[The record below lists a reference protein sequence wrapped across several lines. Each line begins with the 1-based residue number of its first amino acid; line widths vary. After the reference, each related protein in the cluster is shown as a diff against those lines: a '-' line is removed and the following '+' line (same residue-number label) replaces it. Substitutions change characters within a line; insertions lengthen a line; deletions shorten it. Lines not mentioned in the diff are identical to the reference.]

1 MRTETS
7 SASRRATSANAGAA
21 DKLLLRVDDL
31 NVRTPYRTL
40 VSDFSLHM
48 AHGERI
54 GLIGES
60 GSGKSM
66 TTTALLGLL
75 PNGVTADGSVE
86 IDGYAGDLLDA
97 PESDLMK
104 LRGRNMAM
112 VFQEPL
118 TALNP
123 LMRAGAQVAEIILQ
137 HKLAPNKAEANR
149 RAVEMLD
156 AVHLPD
162 PAQAARAYPHQLS
175 GGQRQRVMLAMAL
188 ANDPSLLLC
197 DEPTTALD
205 VTVQRQ
211 VLDLILELVRERG
224 TGLLFIT
231 HDLAVVANM
240 CTRVLVMNEGV
251 VVEEGTTEDVF
262 TRPQHPYTRGLLA
275 ASDLDAVDANGRL
288 FTVATAQAYVPPAAD
303 AAEGADAAEA
313 AEAAQGTEPGAE
325 LAHAE
330 SAVAEHAATGEAD
343 PHPPVAPQAD
353 GAARAEHAAEP
364 AMRVTDLV
372 RTYTRGRTS
381 LFKPAPEVR
390 ALKGISFEV
399 PRGGRLGVV
408 GESGSGKSTLLRIL
422 AGLDQPTSGSAVV
435 AGNEVNGAKEAQ
447 LRELRQN
454 LQIVF
459 QDPMGSLDPR
469 MTVEQIISEPLL
481 VPGRGESAADR
492 KRMVAEMLEAVG
504 LPASSAARFPHQFS
518 GGQRQRI
525 SIARA
530 LICRPQVVVADEPVS
545 ALDVS
550 VRAQVLN
557 LLADLVDEYGLTLV
571 FVSHDLNVVRYL
583 CDSVIVMQSG
593 EIVEAGETESVY
605 RDPQHPYTKR
615 LIDSSLTLRQE
626 LTASA

>member
-1 MRTETS
+1 MRTEPK
-7 SASRRATSANAGAA
+7 SAPAPSERGE
-21 DKLLLRVDDL
+21 LLLRVDDL
-31 NVRTPYRTL
+31 NVRTPHRTL
-40 VSDFSLHM
+40 VQDFSLHM

-86 IDGYAGDLLDA
+86 LDGYAGNLLEA
-97 PESDLMK
+97 PESDLMR
-104 LRGRNMAM
+104 LRGNDVAM

-137 HKLAPNKAEANR
+137 HRLAPSKAEANR

-188 ANDPSLLLC
+188 ANDPALLLC

-240 CTRVLVMNEGV
+240 CTRVLVMNNGV
-251 VVEEGTTEDVF
+251 VVESGTTEEVF

-275 ASDLDAVDANGRL
+275 ASDLDAVDERGRL
-288 FTVATAQAYVPPAAD
+288 FTVATAQEYVPPS
-303 AAEGADAAEA
+303 AE
-313 AEAAQGTEPGAE
+313 T
-325 LAHAE
+325 
-330 SAVAEHAATGEAD
+330 AD
-343 PHPPVAPQAD
+343 PPVERAEHPPVER
-353 GAARAEHAAEP
+353 ARAGAVPSEAEP
-364 AMRVTDLV
+364 SRSMDAEGSAPVMRVTDLV

-381 LFKPAPEVR
+381 LFKPAPQVQ

-399 PRGGRLGVV
+399 PEGGRLGVV

-435 AGNEVNGAKEAQ
+435 AGNEVRGAKEAQ
-447 LRELRQN
+447 LRALRQN

-469 MTVEQIISEPLL
+469 MTVEQIVSEPLL

-492 KRMVAEMLEAVG
+492 RRMVAEMLEAVG

-530 LICRPQVVVADEPVS
+530 LICRPRVVVADEPVS

-571 FVSHDLNVVRYL
+571 FVSHDLNVVRHL

-593 EIVEAGETESVY
+593 EIVEAGDTETVY

-626 LTASA
+626 LAQSA

>member
-1 MRTETS
+1 MT
-7 SASRRATSANAGAA
+7 NAP
-21 DKLLLRVDDL
+21 DTLLAVDGL
-31 NVRTPYRTL
+31 NVRTRHRTL
-40 VSDFSLHM
+40 VHDFSLHM
-48 AHGERI
+48 QKGERI

-75 PNGVTADGSVE
+75 PNGVTADGS
-86 IDGYAGDLLDA
+86 IAFDGHDGNLLEA
-97 PESDLMK
+97 SERELMK
-104 LRGRNMAM
+104 IRGRDMAM

-123 LMRAGAQVAEIILQ
+123 LMRAGDQVAEIMTQ
-137 HKLAPNKAEANR
+137 HGLVANKAEAR
-149 RAVEMLD
+149 KRAIEMLD
-156 AVHLPD
+156 AVKLPD
-162 PAQAARAYPHQLS
+162 PAEAARAYPHQLS

-188 ANDPSLLLC
+188 ANDPALLLC

-211 VLDLILELVRERG
+211 VLDLILELVKQRG

-240 CTRVLVMNEGV
+240 CTRVLVMNDGKI
-251 VVEEGTTEDVF
+251 VEEGPTDEIF

-275 ASDLDAVDANGRL
+275 ASDLEATDADGRL
-288 FTVATAQAYVPPAAD
+288 FTVASARDYVPPTVDPAAD
-303 AAEGADAAEA
+303 AAVDRALADHAQAPVVDTADTDAGAAAPAAPAAE
-313 AEAAQGTEPGAE
+313 
-325 LAHAE
+325 
-330 SAVAEHAATGEAD
+330 SV
-343 PHPPVAPQAD
+343 
-353 GAARAEHAAEP
+353 
-364 AMRVTDLV
+364 MRVTDLV
-372 RTYTRGRTS
+372 RTYTRGKTN
-381 LFKPAPEVR
+381 LFKPATEVH

-435 AGNEVNGAKEAQ
+435 VGNEVAGAKEAQ
-447 LRELRQN
+447 LRELRQQ

-469 MTVEQIISEPLL
+469 MSVEQIISEPLL
-481 VPGRGESAADR
+481 VRGRSETAAQR
-492 KRMVAEMLEAVG
+492 SQMVAEMLEAVG
-504 LPASSAARFPHQFS
+504 LPASSAARYPHEFS

-530 LICRPQVVVADEPVS
+530 LICRPEVVVADEPVS

-571 FVSHDLNVVRYL
+571 FVSHDLNVVRHL

-593 EIVEAGETESVY
+593 EIVEAGDTETVY

-626 LTASA
+626 LLSAQ

>member
-1 MRTETS
+1 MRTDPSTS
-7 SASRRATSANAGAA
+7 PAA
-21 DKLLLRVDDL
+21 RGDLLLRVDDL

-75 PNGVTADGSVE
+75 PNGVSADGSVE
-86 IDGYAGDLLDA
+86 LDGYAGNLLTA
-97 PESDLMK
+97 PENDLMK
-104 LRGRNMAM
+104 LRGNDVAM

-123 LMRAGAQVAEIILQ
+123 LMRAGAQVAEIMLQ

-149 RAVEMLD
+149 RAIEMLD
-156 AVHLPD
+156 AVKLPD

-188 ANDPSLLLC
+188 ANDPALLLC

-211 VLDLILELVRERG
+211 VLDLILELVRARG

-240 CTRVLVMNEGV
+240 CTRVLVMNNGV
-251 VVEEGTTEDVF
+251 IVEEGTTEDVF
-262 TRPQHPYTRGLLA
+262 TRPTHPYTRGLLA

-288 FTVATAQAYVPPAAD
+288 FTVATAQEYVPPAVGEAEVV
-303 AAEGADAAEA
+303 AAPA
-313 AEAAQGTEPGAE
+313 
-325 LAHAE
+325 AHA
-330 SAVAEHAATGEAD
+330 APAHPAAPAS
-343 PHPPVAPQAD
+343 PASP
-353 GAARAEHAAEP
+353 AAEP
-364 AMRVTDLV
+364 VMRVADLV

-381 LFKPAPEVR
+381 LFAPPPEVH

-399 PRGGRLGVV
+399 PEGGRLGVV

-422 AGLDQPTSGSAVV
+422 AGLDQPTSGSAIV

-447 LRELRQN
+447 LRALRQN

-492 KRMVAEMLEAVG
+492 RRMVAEMLEAVG
-504 LPASSAARFPHQFS
+504 LPASSAERFPHQFS

-530 LICRPQVVVADEPVS
+530 LICRPRVVVADEPVS

-571 FVSHDLNVVRYL
+571 FVSHDLNVVRHL

-593 EIVEAGETESVY
+593 EIVEAGDTETVY
-605 RDPQHPYTKR
+605 RDPQHPYTRR
-615 LIDSSLTLRQE
+615 LIESSLTLRQE
-626 LTASA
+626 LTQSA

>member
-1 MRTETS
+1 MRTENS
-7 SASRRATSANAGAA
+7 MAGGGAGSGRGSGSGSGSHVP
-21 DKLLLRVDDL
+21 DGRGGGPGGTDLLLRVEGL
-31 NVRTPYRTL
+31 NVRTPERTL
-40 VSDFSLHM
+40 VSNFTLHM

-75 PNGVTADGSVE
+75 PNGVTGDGSVE
-86 IDGYAGDLLDA
+86 IDGYAGNLLEA
-97 PESDLMK
+97 PERDLMK
-104 LRGRNMAM
+104 LRGTEMSM

-123 LMRAGAQVAEIILQ
+123 LMRAGAQVAEIMLQ
-137 HKLAPNKAEANR
+137 HGLAPSKAEAHR

-156 AVHLPD
+156 AVRLPD
-162 PAQAARAYPHQLS
+162 PAQAARAYPHELS

-240 CTRVLVMNEGV
+240 CTRVLVMNQGEI
-251 VVEEGTTEDVF
+251 VEEGTTEDVF

-275 ASDLDAVDANGRL
+275 ASDLDAVDENGRL
-288 FTVATAQAYVPPAAD
+288 FTVATAQAYTPPTAEVVSDFGSNNAAYEPKSLTTSR
-303 AAEGADAAEA
+303 AAGRQAP
-313 AEAAQGTEPGAE
+313 GEP
-325 LAHAE
+325 
-330 SAVAEHAATGEAD
+330 V
-343 PHPPVAPQAD
+343 
-353 GAARAEHAAEP
+353 
-364 AMRVTDLV
+364 MRVTDLV

-381 LFKPAPEVR
+381 LFKPAPQVH

-399 PRGGRLGVV
+399 PEGGRLGVV

-435 AGNEVNGAKEAQ
+435 AGNEVAGAKEEE
-447 LRELRQN
+447 LRALRQN

-481 VPGRGESAADR
+481 VRGRNETARERS
-492 KRMVAEMLEAVG
+492 RMVAEMLEAVG
-504 LPASSAARFPHQFS
+504 LPAESAERFPHQFS

-571 FVSHDLNVVRYL
+571 FVSHDLNVVRHL

-593 EIVEAGETESVY
+593 EIVEAGDTETVY
-605 RDPQHPYTKR
+605 RDPQHPYTRR

-626 LTASA
+626 LAHTA

>member
-1 MRTETS
+1 MT
-7 SASRRATSANAGAA
+7 NAP
-21 DKLLLRVDDL
+21 DTLLAVDGL
-31 NVRTPYRTL
+31 NVRTRHRTL
-40 VSDFSLHM
+40 VHDFSLHM
-48 AHGERI
+48 QKGERI

-75 PNGVTADGSVE
+75 PNGVTADGS
-86 IDGYAGDLLDA
+86 IAFDGHDGNLLEA
-97 PESDLMK
+97 SERELMK
-104 LRGRNMAM
+104 IRGRDMAM

-123 LMRAGAQVAEIILQ
+123 LMRAGDQVAEIMTQ
-137 HKLAPNKAEANR
+137 HGLVANKAEAR
-149 RAVEMLD
+149 KRAIEMLD
-156 AVHLPD
+156 AVKLPD
-162 PAQAARAYPHQLS
+162 PAEAARAYPHQLS

-188 ANDPSLLLC
+188 ANDPALLLC

-211 VLDLILELVRERG
+211 VLDLILELVKQRG

-240 CTRVLVMNEGV
+240 CTRVLVMNDGKI
-251 VVEEGTTEDVF
+251 VEEGPTDEIF

-275 ASDLDAVDANGRL
+275 ASDLEATDADGRL
-288 FTVATAQAYVPPAAD
+288 FTVASARDYVPPTVDPAAD
-303 AAEGADAAEA
+303 AAVDRALADHAQAPVVDTADTADTADTDAGAAAPAAPAAE
-313 AEAAQGTEPGAE
+313 
-325 LAHAE
+325 
-330 SAVAEHAATGEAD
+330 SV
-343 PHPPVAPQAD
+343 
-353 GAARAEHAAEP
+353 
-364 AMRVTDLV
+364 MRVTDLV
-372 RTYTRGRTS
+372 RTYTRGKTN
-381 LFKPAPEVR
+381 LFKPATEVH

-435 AGNEVNGAKEAQ
+435 VGNEVAGAKEAQ
-447 LRELRQN
+447 LRELRQQ

-469 MTVEQIISEPLL
+469 MSVEQIISEPLL
-481 VPGRGESAADR
+481 VRGRSETAAQR
-492 KRMVAEMLEAVG
+492 SQMVAEMLEAVG
-504 LPASSAARFPHQFS
+504 LPASSAARYPHEFS

-530 LICRPQVVVADEPVS
+530 LICRPEVVVADEPVS

-571 FVSHDLNVVRYL
+571 FVSHDLNVVRHL

-593 EIVEAGETESVY
+593 EIVEAGDTETVY

-626 LTASA
+626 LLSAQ

>member
-1 MRTETS
+1 MTQHS
-7 SASRRATSANAGAA
+7 SEGP
-21 DKLLLRVDDL
+21 LLSVDNLRV
-31 NVRTPYRTL
+31 RTKHRTL
-40 VSDFSLHM
+40 VHDFNLHM
-48 AHGERI
+48 ARGERI

-66 TTTALLGLL
+66 TATALLGLL
-75 PNGVTADGSVE
+75 PAGVTAEGSVQL
-86 IDGYAGDLLDA
+86 DGHDKNLLTA
-97 PESDLMK
+97 SESDLMRV
-104 LRGRNMAM
+104 RGNDVAM

-123 LMRAGAQVAEIILQ
+123 LMRAGAQVAEIMLQ
-137 HKLAPNKAEANR
+137 HKLVPNAAVAR
-149 RAVEMLD
+149 QRAIEMLD
-156 AVHLPD
+156 AVQLPD

-188 ANDPSLLLC
+188 ANDPALLLA

-211 VLDLILELVRERG
+211 VLDLILKLVRERN

-240 CTRVLVMNEGV
+240 CTRVLVMHEGEI
-251 VVEEGTTEDVF
+251 VEEGTTEQVF
-262 TRPQHPYTRGLLA
+262 TRPKHSYTRGLLA
-275 ASDLDAVDANGRL
+275 ASDLGATDNEGRL
-288 FTVATAQAYVPPAAD
+288 FTVASAKDYVPPALT
-303 AAEGADAAEA
+303 EA
-313 AEAAQGTEPGAE
+313 GDPDLTEPKDTTP
-325 LAHAE
+325 LPKQTS
-330 SAVAEHAATGEAD
+330 SAPSAPILATGE
-343 PHPPVAPQAD
+343 PI
-353 GAARAEHAAEP
+353 
-364 AMRVTDLV
+364 MRVTDLV
-372 RTYTRGRTS
+372 RTYSRGKTS
-381 LFKPAPEVR
+381 LFKPATLVH
-390 ALKGISFEV
+390 ALTGISFEV
-399 PRGGRLGVV
+399 PQGGRLGVV

-435 AGNEVNGAKEAQ
+435 AGNEVAGAREAE
-447 LRELRQN
+447 LRELRQH

-469 MTVEQIISEPLL
+469 MTVEQIIAEPLL
-481 VPGRGESAADR
+481 VRGRSETKAERAQ
-492 KRMVAEMLEAVG
+492 MVAEMLKSVD
-504 LPASSAARFPHQFS
+504 LPVSSAERYPHQFS

-530 LICRPQVVVADEPVS
+530 LICRPQIVVADEPVS

-571 FVSHDLNVVRYL
+571 FVSHDLAVVRHL
-583 CDSVIVMQSG
+583 CDSVIVMQAG
-593 EIVEAGETESVY
+593 EIVEAGDTETVY
-605 RDPQHPYTKR
+605 RSPQHPYTKT

-626 LTASA
+626 LAGSV

>member
-1 MRTETS
+1 MRTESTVP
-7 SASRRATSANAGAA
+7 RTGA
-21 DKLLLRVDDL
+21 DLLLRVDDL

-86 IDGYAGDLLDA
+86 IDGYSGNLLQA

-104 LRGRNMAM
+104 LRGNNMAM

-240 CTRVLVMNEGV
+240 CTRVLVMNNGA

-262 TRPQHPYTRGLLA
+262 TRPTHPYTRGLLA
-275 ASDLDAVDANGRL
+275 ASDLDAVDARGRL
-288 FTVATAQAYVPPAAD
+288 FTVATAQEYVPPTADEQIVARPEASAAVAGT
-303 AAEGADAAEA
+303 AAAGPAAAGTA
-313 AEAAQGTEPGAE
+313 AAGTAP
-325 LAHAE
+325 AHAE
-330 SAVAEHAATGEAD
+330 
-343 PHPPVAPQAD
+343 PV
-353 GAARAEHAAEP
+353 
-364 AMRVTDLV
+364 MRVTDLV

-381 LFKPAPEVR
+381 ILKPAPEVH

-399 PRGGRLGVV
+399 PEGGRLGVV

-435 AGNEVNGAKEAQ
+435 AGNEVKGAKEPQ
-447 LRELRQN
+447 LRALRQN

-481 VPGRGESAADR
+481 VPGRGETAADR

-504 LPASSAARFPHQFS
+504 LPASSAERFPHQFS

-593 EIVEAGETESVY
+593 EIVEAGDTETVY
-605 RDPQHPYTKR
+605 RTPQHPYTKR

-626 LTASA
+626 LAQSA

>member
-1 MRTETS
+1 MTTEAKTQHD
-7 SASRRATSANAGAA
+7 TP
-21 DKLLLRVDDL
+21 LLAVDGL
-31 NVRTPYRTL
+31 NVRTPHRTL
-40 VSDFSLHM
+40 VDNFSLHM

-75 PNGVTADGSVE
+75 PNGVTADGSVRL
-86 IDGYAGDLLDA
+86 DGHDRNLLGA
-97 PESDLMK
+97 PESELMRI
-104 LRGRNMAM
+104 RGRDMAM

-123 LMRAGAQVAEIILQ
+123 LMRAGDQVAEIMLQ
-137 HKLAPNKAEANR
+137 HRLAPSKAEARR

-156 AVHLPD
+156 AVKLPD

-188 ANDPSLLLC
+188 ANDPALLLC

-240 CTRVLVMNEGV
+240 CTRVLVMNQGV
-251 VVEEGTTEDVF
+251 VVEEGATEDIF
-262 TRPQHPYTRGLLA
+262 THPQHPYTRGLLA
-275 ASDLDAVDANGRL
+275 ASDLEATDANGRL
-288 FTVATAQAYVPPAAD
+288 FTVASAQNYVPPTV
-303 AAEGADAAEA
+303 EA
-313 AEAAQGTEPGAE
+313 A
-325 LAHAE
+325 
-330 SAVAEHAATGEAD
+330 
-343 PHPPVAPQAD
+343 PPAPQAE
-353 GAARAEHAAEP
+353 RAETRATDPGLDSRARSSDEP
-364 AMRVTDLV
+364 PVMRVTDLV

-381 LFKPAPEVR
+381 LFKPAPEVH

-399 PRGGRLGVV
+399 RRGGRLGVV

-435 AGNEVNGAKEAQ
+435 AGNEVAGAREAQ
-447 LRELRQN
+447 LRELRQQ

-481 VPGRGESAADR
+481 VRGRNETAAQR
-492 KRMVAEMLEAVG
+492 SRMVAEMLEAVG
-504 LPASSAARFPHQFS
+504 LPAEAAARYPHQFS

-530 LICRPQVVVADEPVS
+530 LICRPEVVVADEPVS

-571 FVSHDLNVVRYL
+571 FVSHDLNVVRHL

-593 EIVEAGETESVY
+593 EIVEAGETEAVY

-626 LTASA
+626 LAHRA

>member
-1 MRTETS
+1 M
-7 SASRRATSANAGAA
+7 TSAQHPGDTAA
-21 DKLLLRVDDL
+21 PAEALLAVDGL
-31 NVRTPYRTL
+31 HVRTAERTL
-40 VSDFSLHM
+40 VHDFSLHM

-75 PNGVTADGSVE
+75 PHGVTADGSVRV
-86 IDGYAGDLLDA
+86 DGYAGNLLDA
-97 PESDLMK
+97 PEADLMR
-104 LRGRNMAM
+104 LRGRDLAM

-123 LMRAGAQVAEIILQ
+123 LMRAGAQVAEIMLR
-137 HKLAPNKAEANR
+137 HRMVSSKAEAHR

-162 PAQAARAYPHQLS
+162 PAEAAKAYPHQLS

-211 VLDLILELVRERG
+211 VLDLILELVRARG

-240 CTRVLVMNEGV
+240 CTRVLVMNEGT
-251 VVEEGTTEDVF
+251 VVEEGETETVF

-275 ASDLDAVDANGRL
+275 ASDLDAVDERGRL
-288 FTVATAQAYVPPAAD
+288 FTVATARAYVPPTLESGGAPEPALEAETAAQTAHALAAD
-303 AAEGADAAEA
+303 TGSTSGRALR
-313 AEAAQGTEPGAE
+313 T
-325 LAHAE
+325 
-330 SAVAEHAATGEAD
+330 ATGDDRA
-343 PHPPVAPQAD
+343 PV
-353 GAARAEHAAEP
+353 
-364 AMRVTDLV
+364 MRVTDLV
-372 RTYTRGRTS
+372 RTYSRGKTS
-381 LFKPAPEVR
+381 LFAPAAQVR
-390 ALKGISFEV
+390 ALTGISFEV
-399 PRGGRLGVV
+399 PEGGRLGVV

-422 AGLDQPTSGSAVV
+422 AGLDQPTSGSAIV
-435 AGNEVNGAKEAQ
+435 AGNEVAGARESQ
-447 LRELRQN
+447 LRDLRQN

-469 MTVEQIISEPLL
+469 MTVAQIISEPLL
-481 VPGRGESAADR
+481 VPGRDETAADR
-492 KRMVAEMLEAVG
+492 RRMVAEMLEAVG
-504 LPASSAARFPHQFS
+504 LPASAASRFPHEFS

-530 LICRPQVVVADEPVS
+530 LICRPKVVVADEPVS

-571 FVSHDLNVVRYL
+571 FVSHDLNVVRHL

-593 EIVEAGETESVY
+593 AIVEAGDTETIY
-605 RDPQHPYTKR
+605 RNPQHPYTEK
-615 LIDSSLTLRQE
+615 LIASSLTLRHE
-626 LTASA
+626 LAGTPDAGASARTPE

>member
-1 MRTETS
+1 MTTP
-7 SASRRATSANAGAA
+7 NAAPERP
-21 DKLLLRVDDL
+21 LLAVDGL
-31 NVRTPYRTL
+31 TVRTAHRTL
-40 VSDFSLHM
+40 VSDFSLRM

-75 PNGVTADGSVE
+75 PAGVTAEGSVRL
-86 IDGYAGDLLDA
+86 DGHPGNLLEA
-97 PESDLMK
+97 PESDLMR
-104 LRGRNMAM
+104 LRGKDAAM

-123 LMRAGAQVAEIILQ
+123 LMRAGAQVAEIMLQ
-137 HKLAPNKAEANR
+137 HKLAPNRAVANR

-156 AVHLPD
+156 AVRLPD

-211 VLDLILELVRERG
+211 VLDLILDLVRERN

-240 CTRVLVMNEGV
+240 CTRVLVMNQGV
-251 VVEEGTTEDVF
+251 VVEEGTTEEVF
-262 TRPQHPYTRGLLA
+262 TRPEHPYTRGLLA
-275 ASDLDAVDANGRL
+275 ASDLDAVDARGRL
-288 FTVATAQAYVPPAAD
+288 FTVASARDYVPPAP
-303 AAEGADAAEA
+303 GAAAEA
-313 AEAAQGTEPGAE
+313 ATAGGRTAAP
-325 LAHAE
+325 
-330 SAVAEHAATGEAD
+330 
-343 PHPPVAPQAD
+343 
-353 GAARAEHAAEP
+353 AARRAPANDDAARPAPAAEP
-364 AMRVTDLV
+364 VMRVTDLV
-372 RTYTRGRTS
+372 RTYTRSRTS
-381 LFKPAPEVR
+381 LFAPAPEVH

-435 AGNEVNGAKEAQ
+435 AGNEVAGAREAQ

-469 MTVEQIISEPLL
+469 MTVAQIVSEPLL
-481 VPGRGESAADR
+481 VPGRSETPAERRRLVG
-492 KRMVAEMLEAVG
+492 EMLEAVG
-504 LPASSAARFPHQFS
+504 LPASAAERYPHQFS

-571 FVSHDLNVVRYL
+571 FVSHDLNVVRHL
-583 CDSVIVMQSG
+583 CDSVVVMQSG
-593 EIVEAGETESVY
+593 EIVEAGDTETVY
-605 RDPQHPYTKR
+605 RDPQHPYTQR
-615 LIDSSLTLRQE
+615 LIASSLTLRQE
-626 LTASA
+626 LAHAS

>member
-1 MRTETS
+1 MKTPQTDPVS
-7 SASRRATSANAGAA
+7 DS
-21 DKLLLRVDDL
+21 LLAVDHL
-31 NVRTPYRTL
+31 NVRTPHRTL

-48 AHGERI
+48 ARGERI

-75 PNGVTADGSVE
+75 PNGVTSDGSVRF
-86 IDGYAGDLLDA
+86 DGHERNLLDA
-97 PESDLMK
+97 PESELMK
-104 LRGRNMAM
+104 LRGKDMAM

-123 LMRAGAQVAEIILQ
+123 LMRAGTQVAEIILQ
-137 HKLAPNKAEANR
+137 HKLAPNRAEAHR

-162 PAQAARAYPHQLS
+162 PAQAAKAYPHELS
-175 GGQRQRVMLAMAL
+175 GGQRQSVMLAMAL

-211 VLDLILELVRERG
+211 VLDLILELVRARN

-251 VVEEGTTEDVF
+251 VVEEGPTDQLF

-275 ASDLDAVDANGRL
+275 ASDLDAVDDQGRL
-288 FTVATAQAYVPPAAD
+288 FTVASAKEYVPPTRGTASED
-303 AAEGADAAEA
+303 AAATTASDPAPKASSDA
-313 AEAAQGTEPGAE
+313 TSTHEPE
-325 LAHAE
+325 
-330 SAVAEHAATGEAD
+330 
-343 PHPPVAPQAD
+343 PPV
-353 GAARAEHAAEP
+353 
-364 AMRVTDLV
+364 MRVTDLV
-372 RTYTRGRTS
+372 RTYTRGKTS
-381 LFKPAPEVR
+381 LFKPAPQVH
-390 ALKGISFEV
+390 ALQGISFEV
-399 PRGGRLGVV
+399 ERGGRLGVV

-435 AGNEVNGAKEAQ
+435 SGNEVAGAREAQ

-469 MTVEQIISEPLL
+469 MTVEQIVSEPLL
-481 VPGRGESAADR
+481 VRGRNESAQVR
-492 KRMVAEMLEAVG
+492 SQMVADMLESVG
-504 LPASSAARFPHQFS
+504 LPASSAARYPHQFS

-583 CDSVIVMQSG
+583 CDTVIVMQAG
-593 EIVEAGETESVY
+593 EIVEAGDTESVY
-605 RDPQHPYTKR
+605 QHPQHPYTRR

-626 LTASA
+626 LASTA

>member
-1 MRTETS
+1 MT
-7 SASRRATSANAGAA
+7 NAP
-21 DKLLLRVDDL
+21 DTLLAVDGL
-31 NVRTPYRTL
+31 NVRTRHRTL
-40 VSDFSLHM
+40 VHDFSLHM
-48 AHGERI
+48 QKGERI

-75 PNGVTADGSVE
+75 PNGVTADGS
-86 IDGYAGDLLDA
+86 IAFDGHDGNLLEA
-97 PESDLMK
+97 SERELMK
-104 LRGRNMAM
+104 IRGRDMAM

-123 LMRAGAQVAEIILQ
+123 LMRAGDQVAEIMTQ
-137 HKLAPNKAEANR
+137 HGLVANKAEAR
-149 RAVEMLD
+149 KRAIEMLD
-156 AVHLPD
+156 AVKLPD
-162 PAQAARAYPHQLS
+162 PAEAARAYPHQLS

-188 ANDPSLLLC
+188 ANDPALLLC

-211 VLDLILELVRERG
+211 VLDLILELVKQRG

-240 CTRVLVMNEGV
+240 CTRVLVMNDGKI
-251 VVEEGTTEDVF
+251 VEEGPTDEIF

-275 ASDLDAVDANGRL
+275 ASDLEATDADGRL
-288 FTVATAQAYVPPAAD
+288 FTVASARDYVPPTVDPAAD
-303 AAEGADAAEA
+303 AAVDRALADHAQAPVADTADTADTDAGAAAPAAPAAE
-313 AEAAQGTEPGAE
+313 
-325 LAHAE
+325 
-330 SAVAEHAATGEAD
+330 SV
-343 PHPPVAPQAD
+343 
-353 GAARAEHAAEP
+353 
-364 AMRVTDLV
+364 MRVTDLV
-372 RTYTRGRTS
+372 RTYTRGKTS
-381 LFKPAPEVR
+381 LFKPATEVH

-435 AGNEVNGAKEAQ
+435 VGNEVAGAKEAQ
-447 LRELRQN
+447 LRELRQQ

-469 MTVEQIISEPLL
+469 MSVEQIISEPLL
-481 VPGRGESAADR
+481 VRGRSETAAQR
-492 KRMVAEMLEAVG
+492 SQMVAEMLEAVG
-504 LPASSAARFPHQFS
+504 LPASSASRYPHEFS

-530 LICRPQVVVADEPVS
+530 LICRPEVVVADEPVS

-571 FVSHDLNVVRYL
+571 FVSHDLNVVRHL

-593 EIVEAGETESVY
+593 EIVEAGDTETVY

-626 LTASA
+626 LLSAQ